1 MSEVITSATLAKPFL
16 AMSWAVIVVIGAGP
30 STSARGMREP
40 VTMTACSLVADA
52 WSGPSCAGGVA
63 DVDRDDGGT
72 SGPLPLTITIAPE
85 TS

>member
-40 VTMTACSLVADA
+40 VTMIACSLVADA
-52 WSGPSCAGGVA
+52 WSAPVGTGGVA

-72 SGPLPLTITIAPE
+72 PGPSPFTITMAPE